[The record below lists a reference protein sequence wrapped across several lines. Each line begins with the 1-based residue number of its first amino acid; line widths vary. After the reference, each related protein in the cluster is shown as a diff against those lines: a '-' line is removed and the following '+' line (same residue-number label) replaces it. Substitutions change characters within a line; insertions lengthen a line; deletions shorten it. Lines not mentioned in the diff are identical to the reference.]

1 MDVSEI
7 SYLMRISL
15 LAMAGLAGWF
25 AVNGLRFSL
34 LKNLSVMMALVPGIT
49 VAAAFAVVRVSD
61 GSLAGGFGLVGLAL
75 FGFSIIAGALLAW
88 RLLSLQQ
95 RPGEADDR

>member
-25 AVNGLRFSL
+25 AINGLRFSL
-34 LKNLSVMMALVPGIT
+34 LKI
-49 VAAAFAVVRVSD
+49 
-61 GSLAGGFGLVGLAL
+61 SL
-75 FGFSIIAGALLAW
+75 
-88 RLLSLQQ
+88 
-95 RPGEADDR
+95 